1 MNSYEE
7 KLKTYLKEHQI
18 QAEHLSFNQSCHSVA
33 EAAVVVGALAEDFVK
48 SICMIDLEGN
58 FIVAIVKG
66 EDKASTTNVA
76 KVLNIKERPRTAKPD
91 EMLEK
96 TGYPYGG
103 TPVCGYSAI
112 FLIDERVMEKEIVYS
127 GGGSETSLLK
137 IPTQELVKA
146 NNGKIVKIRK

>member
-58 FIVAIVKG
+58 FIVAIVG
-66 EDKASTTNVA
+66 NVDFDKICSY
-76 KVLNIKERPRTAKPD
+76 
-91 EMLEK
+91 LEK
-96 TGYPYGG
+96 NFRRSGKKIGK
-103 TPVCGYSAI
+103 AI
-112 FLIDERVMEKEIVYS
+112 IK
-127 GGGSETSLLK
+127 K
-137 IPTQELVKA
+137 INREYTFNSPPSPC
-146 NNGKIVKIRK
+146 